1 MQVRCKKE
9 KHKCNVCMGVWV
21 SETVSYSVIPYVTV
35 ACVCVS
41 QHLQT
46 SLYSTCDHVCIGVCM

>member
-1 MQVRCKKE
+1 MCVW
-9 KHKCNVCMGVWV
+9 VCV

-46 SLYSTCDHVCIGVCM
+46 SMCSTCDHVCIGVCM